1 MITNISKNTF
11 GSGKEQKII
20 INSSCQKSKKLVNEK
35 KFQKFKN
42 MNRLIFEP
50 NGWQNTLA
58 DGEERYSYQDNIRM
72 DDGDQKVSINPV
84 IRFIVYTSHNLKRLN
99 LICDNFLSD
108 QLYQWNNGCN
118 FSSSDLDK

>member
-1 MITNISKNTF
+1 MCSAEITNISKNTF

-84 IRFIVYTSHNLKRLN
+84 IKVYSVYIT
-99 LICDNFLSD
+99 
-108 QLYQWNNGCN
+108 
-118 FSSSDLDK
+118 